1 MELTNEFRVS
11 VPVEEAWSVLTDL
24 ERIAPCM
31 PGAELQEVEGD
42 EYRGIVKI
50 KVGPI
55 SAQYKGKASF
65 QSLDSAAHRAV
76 LKAEGR
82 DTRGQGN
89 ASATVTAELGS
100 EGSGTS
106 VRITTDL
113 NVTGK
118 VAQFGRGVL
127 ADVSAKL
134 LAQFVARLES
144 DVLSGAT
151 SRLTASAPPTP
162 AAATT
167 GASGGE
173 AAPTAGRSATQSA
186 ATVSEPVVTAPLPP
200 APESSNGAAAPNPG
214 VRTIH
219 SAPAEPVNL
228 LEAAGS
234 SVTKRLVPVGLGFLV
249 LLLLW
254 RVLRRG

>member
-11 VPVEEAWSVLTDL
+11 VPVEQAWAVLTDL

-55 SAQYKGKASF
+55 TAQYKGKASF
-65 QSLDSAAHRAV
+65 EELDASSHRAV
-76 LKAEGR
+76 LRAEGR

-89 ASATVTAELGS
+89 ASATVKAELTQ
-100 EGSGTS
+100 EGDGTA

-113 NVTGK
+113 AVTGK

-134 LAQFVARLES
+134 LAQFVARLEA
-144 DVLSGAT
+144 DVLTGTPPAD
-151 SRLTASAPPTP
+151 APPAATAP
-162 AAATT
+162 AA
-167 GASGGE
+167 
-173 AAPTAGRSATQSA
+173 
-186 ATVSEPVVTAPLPP
+186 P
-200 APESSNGAAAPNPG
+200 APEAAIVSDAPAPG
-214 VRTIH
+214 PRLIH
-219 SAPAEPVNL
+219 SAPAEPVDL
-228 LEAAGS
+228 LEAAAG
-234 SVTKRLVPVGLGFLV
+234 SVTKRLVPVGLGLMV
-249 LLLLW
+249 LLILW